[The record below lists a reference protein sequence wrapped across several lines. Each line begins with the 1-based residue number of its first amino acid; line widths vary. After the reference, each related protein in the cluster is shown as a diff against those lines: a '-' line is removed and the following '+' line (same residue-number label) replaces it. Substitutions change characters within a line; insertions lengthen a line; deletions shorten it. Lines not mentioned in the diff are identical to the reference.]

1 MLHVHIYNGTWKQTI
16 NKNKCHNIDGV
27 RERTESPLLVLVNAS
42 YSCTT
47 TSAAMVIITAYTVRM
62 QAANK
67 CISTSAATE
76 VRCSDVEM
84 RGVGTAPTLTAAAA
98 PAPVLSP
105 RMVGPWLRGPCPVH
119 PHPRVSSVRYV
130 SSEQRGPLGGRGG
143 DGELWTLY
151 LYYC

>member
-1 MLHVHIYNGTWKQTI
+1 MVDIKQTKK
-16 NKNKCHNIDGV
+16 KNNNIDC
-27 RERTESPLLVLVNAS
+27 EKTESPLLVLVNAS

-47 TSAAMVIITAYTVRM
+47 TTYSAAMVIITAYRVRM

-105 RMVGPWLRGPCPVH
+105 RMVGPWLRGAVPSP
-119 PHPRVSSVRYV
+119 PAPSSVV
-130 SSEQRGPLGGRGG
+130 S
-143 DGELWTLY
+143 T
-151 LYYC
+151 

>member
-1 MLHVHIYNGTWKQTI
+1 MLMHHHFSSNGNNNCVQSE
-16 NKNKCHNIDGV
+16 DAG
-27 RERTESPLLVLVNAS
+27 L
-42 YSCTT
+42 
-47 TSAAMVIITAYTVRM
+47 

-105 RMVGPWLRGPCPVH
+105 RMVGPWLRGAVPSP
-119 PHPRVSSVRYV
+119 PAPSSVV
-130 SSEQRGPLGGRGG
+130 S
-143 DGELWTLY
+143 T
-151 LYYC
+151 

>member
-1 MLHVHIYNGTWKQTI
+1 MYIFIFIMVHENRQVSQYRWCET
-16 NKNKCHNIDGV
+16 
-27 RERTESPLLVLVNAS
+27 ERTESPLLVPVNAS
-42 YSCTT
+42 CSCTT
-47 TSAAMVIITAYTVRM
+47 TSAAMVIITAYRVRM

-105 RMVGPWLRGPCPVH
+105 RMVGPWLRGSVPSP
-119 PHPRVSSVRYV
+119 PAPSSVV
-130 SSEQRGPLGGRGG
+130 S
-143 DGELWTLY
+143 T
-151 LYYC
+151 